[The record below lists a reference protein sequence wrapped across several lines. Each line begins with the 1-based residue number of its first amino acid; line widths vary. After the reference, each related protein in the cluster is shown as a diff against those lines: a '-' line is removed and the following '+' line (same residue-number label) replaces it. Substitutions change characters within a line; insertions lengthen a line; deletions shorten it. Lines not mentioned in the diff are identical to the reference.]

1 MNRISAITCAAMCLF
16 FSCGAAAQEA
26 DNQKGVLSGTVLLGE
41 KEPET
46 EQLLIQK
53 ETGNKTTASGTSDET
68 EEWTPAGKPPA
79 SQILTVA
86 MECDFAPYNWEQN
99 TAENGA
105 VPIHYEDSYAFGY
118 DVLVAQK
125 ICETYGWQLEILK
138 FNWDALVPAVVS
150 GTVDCAIAGQSV
162 TDDRLSY
169 VDFTQPYYRASIVA
183 VTREGS
189 DYADAQTLSDLTG
202 ASCSSQENTVWYDE
216 CLQQIADAK
225 IKEATEDVKEMFD
238 GLDKEEYDIVVTD
251 EPTALAACAEYP
263 GLKILDFS
271 GTDDDFEMADEE
283 VNVAISVKK
292 GDTKLKNQINA
303 VLAKMTA
310 QERTELMS
318 RAIEVQPYTI
328 N

>member
-1 MNRISAITCAAMCLF
+1 MNRISAITCAALCLF

-26 DNQKGVLSGTVLLGE
+26 DNQKGVLSETVLLGE

-105 VPIHYEDSYAFGY
+105 VPIHYENSYAFGY

-189 DYADAQTLSDLTG
+189 DYTDAQTLSDLTG

-251 EPTALAACAEYP
+251 EPTALAACAE
-263 GLKILDFS
+263 
-271 GTDDDFEMADEE
+271 
-283 VNVAISVKK
+283 
-292 GDTKLKNQINA
+292 
-303 VLAKMTA
+303 
-310 QERTELMS
+310 
-318 RAIEVQPYTI
+318 
-328 N
+328 

>member
-1 MNRISAITCAAMCLF
+1 MNRISAITCAALCLF

-26 DNQKGVLSGTVLLGE
+26 DNQKGVLPETVLLGE

-138 FNWDALVPAVVS
+138 FNWDALVPAVV
-150 GTVDCAIAGQSV
+150 
-162 TDDRLSY
+162 
-169 VDFTQPYYRASIVA
+169 
-183 VTREGS
+183 
-189 DYADAQTLSDLTG
+189 
-202 ASCSSQENTVWYDE
+202 
-216 CLQQIADAK
+216 
-225 IKEATEDVKEMFD
+225 
-238 GLDKEEYDIVVTD
+238 
-251 EPTALAACAEYP
+251 
-263 GLKILDFS
+263 
-271 GTDDDFEMADEE
+271 
-283 VNVAISVKK
+283 
-292 GDTKLKNQINA
+292 
-303 VLAKMTA
+303 
-310 QERTELMS
+310 
-318 RAIEVQPYTI
+318 
-328 N
+328 